1 MVTAHSIT
9 IKKMGNIS
17 RFIYITGCDGTGKTT
32 QARLLTEKLQSQ
44 GIQTQHIWLRFPFL
58 LSIPLLAYAR
68 WFGYSWYET
77 TEGFRHGYWDFR
89 NSWLLQSFLPWF
101 LLFDAGL
108 AAIRKIYLPI
118 MRGKTVICE
127 RFVLDMLVDL
137 SIACGDP
144 HLHLRY
150 PGKLYLH
157 LLPRETKIFILD
169 LDSETIRY
177 RRRDLTV
184 DQRLQNRLDAYRSL
198 AEDLSLPIL
207 SSINPPNELRNL
219 VFQSVSE

>member
-1 MVTAHSIT
+1 MVAAYSINM
-9 IKKMGNIS
+9 KRKGDIS
-17 RFIYITGCDGTGKTT
+17 HFIYITGCDGTGKTT
-32 QARLLTEKLQSQ
+32 QARLLTEKLRSQ
-44 GIQTQHIWLRFPFL
+44 GIQTQHVWLRFPFL
-58 LSIPLLAYAR
+58 FSIPLLAYAR
-68 WFGYSWYET
+68 WRGFSWYET

-157 LLPRETKIFILD
+157 LLPREKKIFILD
-169 LDSETIRY
+169 LDSETIRF

-184 DQRLQNRLDAYRSL
+184 DTRLQNRLDAYRSL
-198 AEDLSLPIL
+198 AEDLPLPIL
-207 SSINPPNELRNL
+207 SSINPPNQLSNL
-219 VFQSVSE
+219 VFQSVID

>member
-1 MVTAHSIT
+1 
-9 IKKMGNIS
+9 
-17 RFIYITGCDGTGKTT
+17 
-32 QARLLTEKLQSQ
+32 
-44 GIQTQHIWLRFPFL
+44 
-58 LSIPLLAYAR
+58 
-68 WFGYSWYET
+68 
-77 TEGFRHGYWDFR
+77 
-89 NSWLLQSFLPWF
+89 
-101 LLFDAGL
+101 L

-144 HLHLRY
+144 HIHLRY

-157 LLPRETKIFILD
+157 LLPRETKIFILE
-169 LDSETIRY
+169 LDRETIRY
-177 RRRDLTV
+177 RRRDLSV
-184 DQRLQNRLDAYRSL
+184 DQRLQDRLDAYHSL

-207 SSINPPNELRNL
+207 SSIIPPNELRNL